1 MTLEVNKSKSSKK
14 NKKVLLPNQ
23 PEINI
28 MRHRLKNGI
37 PIESSLVKE
46 INNLINENNLSIRN
60 I

>member
-1 MTLEVNKSKSSKK
+1 MTLEVVNQKVLK
-14 NKKVLLPNQ
+14 NKKCYYNQ

-46 INNLINENNLSIRN
+46 INGLVMKII
-60 I
+60 